1 MRTSPSSASTYPGRF
16 ARIEG
21 LLGNHRRQSQQ
32 SRLEL
37 GLRVSLGLRRTNN
50 LDLLTRIATTES
62 VTLCMLI
69 KSRLRFW
76 NWKRQFDAA
85 PCELFVCGCVLEGNV
100 RKETA
105 GSS

>member
-1 MRTSPSSASTYPGRF
+1 
-16 ARIEG
+16 
-21 LLGNHRRQSQQ
+21 
-32 SRLEL
+32 L

-76 NWKRQFDAA
+76 NWKGQFEAA
-85 PCELFVCGCVLEGNV
+85 PCEPSFLFGCILEGNV
-100 RKETA
+100 QKETVVR
-105 GSS
+105 S